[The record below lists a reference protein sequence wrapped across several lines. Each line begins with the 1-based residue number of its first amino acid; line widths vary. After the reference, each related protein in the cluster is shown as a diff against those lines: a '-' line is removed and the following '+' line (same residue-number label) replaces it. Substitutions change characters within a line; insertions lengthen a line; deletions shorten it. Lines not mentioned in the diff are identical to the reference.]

1 MAGGALRTNLSE
13 VTRRVRLFGNIVG
26 WVLGDVYRNA
36 KGQFVLIFA
45 LSVLG
50 VIARLGVIAVLMT
63 FVHAQTSGRPVVVGG
78 FELPSDTGFWTLTLW
93 GGLVLVLSV
102 VTGLAN
108 YLAEVRNFRLA
119 REAMDRAVDRTL
131 AVVAA
136 GQSRPLTVWANEG
149 MKAMARKVVMG
160 DGMMLARSVLL
171 IGGVT
176 VSVTTFVIAVVA
188 LFILNAQLTA
198 ILAPV
203 FLIYAVPFY
212 KLNRAVVNASRDY
225 DDRRLERA
233 HVLGRLLTFASQ
245 THYPGVTRPVWTDL
259 YQADSSV
266 SGAMDAFRGIIMP
279 RRRVAFL
286 QDVFLGVVL
295 LVLLVVFGSFLVS
308 DELAWLPFVSYFVA
322 LRFAITGM
330 GGTATMVTA
339 VNRFVPQLHR
349 LKEFSSLDVEA
360 AAVGIDEDAKLW
372 TFHAVGPELDESAPS
387 ATPQPG
393 DVVACIDAC
402 PTDSYCLV
410 EFCQRLLGTTDRRKC
425 SLLLGAMFFC
435 GNVRSFPGLSI
446 GHILTGEKEPN
457 ASTVDEAKRVLQRFG
472 VLNEIEALPLG
483 METTLGPESTEGLS
497 PLCLYALCL
506 APGVRSSRQYFVLDW
521 RPLGRMDSEA
531 RQAVFEVLSDRIVML
546 VSKRTPADLFSQGS
560 LVVVLDESKISGI
573 GGVEWFNRVVRDYLP
588 GGRYAMV
595 AGGAGDG
602 SLTDEEELVDDL

>member
-1 MAGGALRTNLSE
+1 MAGGALHTNLSQ

-50 VIARLGVIAVLMT
+50 VIARLGVIAVLVT
-63 FVHAQTSGRPVVVGG
+63 FVQAQTSGKPVVIRG

-93 GGLVLVLSV
+93 GGSVLLLSV
-102 VTGLAN
+102 ATGLAN
-108 YLAEVRNFRLA
+108 YLAEVMNFRLA
-119 REAMDRAVDRTL
+119 RAAMDRAVDRTL

-136 GQSRPLTVWANEG
+136 GQSRPLAVWANDG
-149 MKAMARKVVMG
+149 MKGMARKAVMG
-160 DGMMLARSVLL
+160 DAMMLARSVLL
-171 IGGVT
+171 IGGAT
-176 VSVTTFVIAVVA
+176 VSVTTFVIATVA

-233 HVLGRLLTFASQ
+233 RVLGGLLAFASQ
-245 THYPGVTRPVWTDL
+245 TQYPGVTRPVWAEL
-259 YQADSSV
+259 YQADPSV
-266 SGAMDAFRGIIMP
+266 SGSMDAFRGIIMP

-286 QDVFLGVVL
+286 QDVFLGVIL
-295 LVLLVVFGSFLVS
+295 LLLLVVFGSFLVS
-308 DELAWLPFVSYFVA
+308 DELAWVPFISYFVA

-330 GGTATMVTA
+330 GGTAAMVTA
-339 VNRFVPQLHR
+339 VNRFVPQLNR

-372 TFHAVGPELDESAPS
+372 TFHAVERGLEGSAPS
-387 ATPQPG
+387 AKPQPG
-393 DVVACIDAC
+393 DVVACIGAC
-402 PTDSYCLV
+402 PTDSYRLV
-410 EFCQRLLGTTDRRKC
+410 EFCRRLLGTTNRTKC
-425 SLLLGAMFFC
+425 NHLLGAMFYC

-446 GHILTGEKEPN
+446 VQLVTGEKEPD
-457 ASTVDEAKRVLQRFG
+457 ATTVDEAKG
-472 VLNEIEALPLG
+472 VLERLGVLDEIEALPSG

-497 PLCLYALCL
+497 PLCRYALCL

-531 RQAVFEVLSDRIVML
+531 RQAVFEFLSDRVVLLLSKQPPSTLLSHTSLAIVM
-546 VSKRTPADLFSQGS
+546 D
-560 LVVVLDESKISGI
+560 DSKIRGI
-573 GGVEWFNRVVRDYLP
+573 GHTSWFKGIADKQRAETGQTATEREVTAPDL
-588 GGRYAMV
+588 
-595 AGGAGDG
+595 D
-602 SLTDEEELVDDL
+602 DDDLLDLI

>member
-1 MAGGALRTNLSE
+1 MAGRALRTNLSE

-93 GGLVLVLSV
+93 GGLVLVFSV

-119 REAMDRAVDRTL
+119 REAMNRAVDRTL

-136 GQSRPLTVWANEG
+136 GQSRPLAVWANEG

-160 DGMMLARSVLL
+160 DAMMLARSVLL
-171 IGGVT
+171 IGGFT

-233 HVLGRLLTFASQ
+233 RVLGGLLNFASQ
-245 THYPGVTRPVWTDL
+245 THYPGVTRPAWADL
-259 YQADSSV
+259 YQADPSV
-266 SGAMDAFRGIIMP
+266 SGTMDAFRGIIMP

-349 LKEFSSLDVEA
+349 LKEFASLDVEA

-372 TFHAVGPELDESAPS
+372 TFHAVGPELEESAPS

-393 DVVACIDAC
+393 DVVACIDPC
-402 PTDSYCLV
+402 PTDSYRLV
-410 EFCQRLLGTTDRRKC
+410 EFCQRLLGTTNRTKC
-425 SLLLGAMFFC
+425 NRLLGAMFYC
-435 GNVRSFPGLSI
+435 GDVRSFPGLSVVQL
-446 GHILTGEKEPN
+446 LTGEKEPDT
-457 ASTVDEAKRVLQRFG
+457 STVDEAKRVLERFG

-497 PLCLYALCL
+497 PLCLYALRL
-506 APGVRSSRQYFVLDW
+506 TPGVRSSRQYFVLDW
-521 RPLGRMDSEA
+521 KPLARMGSKA
-531 RQAVFEVLSDRIVML
+531 TQAIFDVLSDRIVML
-546 VSKRTPADLFSQGS
+546 A
-560 LVVVLDESKISGI
+560 
-573 GGVEWFNRVVRDYLP
+573 FNRPAKDILSHASVVFLLDDHALCGITTPHWLASHKAEVSRRLQLV
-588 GGRYAMV
+588 GVTNAQ
-595 AGGAGDG
+595 
-602 SLTDEEELVDDL
+602 EEEQDVDQTADDL

>member
-1 MAGGALRTNLSE
+1 MAGRALQTNLSQ

-78 FELPSDTGFWTLTLW
+78 FDLPSDTGFWTLTLW
-93 GGLVLVLSV
+93 GGLVLVFSV

-119 REAMDRAVDRTL
+119 REAMNRAVDRTL

-136 GQSRPLTVWANEG
+136 GQSRPLAVWANEG

-160 DGMMLARSVLL
+160 DAMMLARSVLL
-171 IGGVT
+171 IGGFT

-212 KLNRAVVNASRDY
+212 KLNRAVVNASREY

-233 HVLGRLLTFASQ
+233 RVLGGLLNFASQ
-245 THYPGVTRPVWTDL
+245 THYPGVTRPAWADL
-259 YQADSSV
+259 YQADPSV
-266 SGAMDAFRGIIMP
+266 SGTMDAFRGIIMP

-286 QDVFLGVVL
+286 QDVFLGVIL
-295 LVLLVVFGSFLVS
+295 LVLLVVFGSFLLS
-308 DELAWLPFVSYFVA
+308 DELAWVPFITYFVA

-330 GGTATMVTA
+330 GGTAAMVTA

-349 LKEFSSLDVEA
+349 LKEFASLDVEA
-360 AAVGIDEDAKLW
+360 AAVGIDEEAKLW
-372 TFHAVGPELDESAPS
+372 TFHAVGPGLEESAPS

-393 DVVACIDAC
+393 DVVACIDPC
-402 PTDSYCLV
+402 PTDSYRLV
-410 EFCQRLLGTTDRRKC
+410 EFCQRLLGTTNRTKC
-425 SLLLGAMFFC
+425 NRLLGAMFYC
-435 GNVRSFPGLSI
+435 GDVRSFPGLPI
-446 GHILTGEKEPN
+446 VQLLTGEKEPDT
-457 ASTVDEAKRVLQRFG
+457 STVDEAKRVLERFG

-497 PLCLYALCL
+497 PLCLYALRL
-506 APGVRSSRQYFVLDW
+506 TPGVRSSRQYFVLDW
-521 RPLGRMDSEA
+521 KPLARMGSEA
-531 RQAVFEVLSDRIVML
+531 RQAVFELLSDRIVML
-546 VSKRTPADLFSQGS
+546 VSTGAPADLLSQS
-560 LVVVLDESKISGI
+560 SPVIVLDESTISGI
-573 GGVEWFNRVVRDYLP
+573 GDAQWFKRVVRDHLRD
-588 GGRYAMV
+588 GRDAVVAGV
-595 AGGAGDG
+595 AGGGP
-602 SLTDEEELVDDL
+602 LTDEEELVDDL